1 MPLSN
6 VKYTILTINIIATT
20 KHAEKLKIGQAT
32 IACYENGH
40 REPTINNLIAYADF
54 FECTLDFIVGRA
66 DDFGNVTVR
75 ASKTEHGVDT
85 LTVGEMN
92 LLTKYR
98 ALKAGDKS
106 KLEGYL
112 DAITSR

>member
-1 MPLSN
+1 MSICN
-6 VKYTILTINIIATT
+6 ILKALRKERGLTQSEL
-20 KHAEKLKIGQAT
+20 AEKLKIGQAT

-112 DAITSR
+112 DGITSR